1 MNVLSELLSY
11 RYSTSLTDEVVSV
24 RGGSEVHEGLRRL
37 AQLGSAVGD
46 HDKWSL
52 NLVAAVLHVFLG
64 AGHAANRDGFDAFL
78 AFYCGQGSVADCARV
93 ALNSLDNSAGG
104 GQLLGQYASILG
116 AGDRFETISCA
127 GTSFTAD
134 GSYRTGIAAYF
145 APVATVVPSRPAAV
159 SSSFRALEERP
170 ISAEPE
176 EAASIPVPE
185 PVGS

>member
-11 RYSTSLTDEVVSV
+11 RYSTSLADEVVSV

-93 ALNSLDNSAGG
+93 ALNSLDNSTGG

-134 GSYRTGIAAYF
+134 GSYRTGIAALL
-145 APVATVVPSRPAAV
+145 R
-159 SSSFRALEERP
+159 SSQQ
-170 ISAEPE
+170 
-176 EAASIPVPE
+176 
-185 PVGS
+185 

>member
-11 RYSTSLTDEVVSV
+11 RYSTSLADEVVSV

-134 GSYRTGIAAYF
+134 GSYRTGIAAY
-145 APVATVVPSRPAAV
+145 
-159 SSSFRALEERP
+159 
-170 ISAEPE
+170 
-176 EAASIPVPE
+176 
-185 PVGS
+185 

>member
-1 MNVLSELLSY
+1 MKACA
-11 RYSTSLTDEVVSV
+11 
-24 RGGSEVHEGLRRL
+24 GL

-116 AGDRFETISCA
+116 AGDRSK
-127 GTSFTAD
+127 
-134 GSYRTGIAAYF
+134 
-145 APVATVVPSRPAAV
+145 PS
-159 SSSFRALEERP
+159 L
-170 ISAEPE
+170 
-176 EAASIPVPE
+176 VPE
-185 PVGS
+185 PASRPMAATAPASPALPRSSQQ